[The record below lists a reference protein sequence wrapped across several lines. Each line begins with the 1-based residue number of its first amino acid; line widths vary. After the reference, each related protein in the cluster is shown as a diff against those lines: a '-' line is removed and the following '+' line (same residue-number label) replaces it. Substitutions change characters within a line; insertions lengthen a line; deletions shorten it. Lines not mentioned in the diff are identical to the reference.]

1 MDYSKL
7 STSAL
12 KELHAACVTAYQHD
26 RDSKSVAR
34 ELKSWQEQYFGVDE
48 FPDWNE
54 HVKKIEEELLAR
66 IEVFDPIELR

>member
-12 KELHAACVTAYQHD
+12 KELHAACVAAYKHD
-26 RDSKSVAR
+26 RDSKSVAG

-54 HVKKIEEELLAR
+54 HVKKIEEELSDR
-66 IEVFDPIELR
+66 IGTFDPIELR